1 MPPENYIFSEIQK
14 FINTWVGYIVL
25 LLGFATVVLSG
36 ASLIFQGTDSTV
48 HNSELYITFLLSL
61 AVSVL
66 IVGLIW
72 FARLEVY
79 LNNDGI
85 FYRFLPFIFNFKNIK
100 LAEIETYNFRKYSP
114 IFEYGGWGIRYAFK
128 NGWAF
133 NVSGNMGLQIVKKDK
148 KRILFGT
155 QKPNEF
161 FMALD
166 SLIKNRKQG

>member
-1 MPPENYIFSEIQK
+1 MPPDNYIFSEIQK
-14 FINTWVGYIVL
+14 FTNTWVGYIVL
-25 LLGFATVVLSG
+25 PLGFTTVVLSN
-36 ASLIFQGTDSTV
+36 AALIFQITDSTV
-48 HNSELYITFLLSL
+48 HNSDLYINFILSL

-66 IVGLIW
+66 IIGIIW
-72 FARLEVY
+72 YARLEVY

-85 FYRFLPFIFNFKNIK
+85 NYRFLPFIFNFKNIK
-100 LAEIETYNFRKYSP
+100 LAEIETYNIRKYSP
-114 IFEYGGWGIRYAFK
+114 IFEYGGWGFRYAFR

-133 NVSGNMGLQIVKKDK
+133 NVSGNMGMQIVKKGN